1 MNDNIDARY
10 QFYKEKPEA
19 LKRALV
25 SFHRLTE
32 ETYSTFCDV
41 LQEHSDIGKAAVVI
55 MAMNYA
61 SHIFKNACDETKD
74 KKLRI
79 KEITEAIAP
88 MYDLLYDRLTRE
100 SIDEL
105 ENISISGESQK

>member
-1 MNDNIDARY
+1 MRDNIDTRY
-10 QFYKEKPEA
+10 KFFKEKPEA

-25 SFHRLTE
+25 SSRQITE
-32 ETYSTFCDV
+32 NTYSTFCNIV
-41 LQEHSDIGKAAVVI
+41 QEHSDIGKAAIVI

-61 SHIFKNACDETKD
+61 SHIFKNACDESKD

-88 MYDLLYDRLTRE
+88 MYELMYDRLTRE
-100 SIDEL
+100 TIDVL
-105 ENISISGESQK
+105 EKISFSAEKEA

>member
-10 QFYKEKPEA
+10 QFYKEKPDA

-41 LQEHSDIGKAAVVI
+41 LQEHSDIGKAAV
-55 MAMNYA
+55 
-61 SHIFKNACDETKD
+61 
-74 KKLRI
+74 
-79 KEITEAIAP
+79 
-88 MYDLLYDRLTRE
+88 
-100 SIDEL
+100 
-105 ENISISGESQK
+105 EN